1 MANVKNIHIE
11 KLDLNLL
18 VVLQTIYAER
28 SVTRAAARL
37 NLTQSALSHSL
48 RRLRQ
53 VLDEPLFL
61 RRGSA
66 LVATPFTRNLMGP
79 LEIALRNVQSAL
91 NAANSFDPA
100 HDVRRFMVAM
110 DERLEAFILPT
121 LMQQMLSSG
130 PGIGFS
136 SIRVD
141 QTSLEES
148 LLNGR
153 VDAAVSAVEL
163 RNPGLRRT
171 LISSDT
177 ITVLASRK
185 HPIARGETITIDQ
198 YLQCEHLA
206 VVNDQSSTADE
217 DTVLSRAGHTRRVRM
232 QVQRYVGA
240 MSIVANSELLVTM
253 PNYYATVV
261 NRYAQNSMFAF
272 PIATEPV
279 EYFLYWSAQLESDP
293 GIAWLKGELEHCF
306 ESRMDYGAGAVA

>member
-1 MANVKNIHIE
+1 MKNIHIE

-18 VVLQTIYAER
+18 VVLQTIYAES
-28 SVTRAAARL
+28 SVTKAAARL

-91 NAANSFDPA
+91 NAANTFDPA
-100 HDVRRFMVAM
+100 HNVRRFVVAM

-121 LMQQMLSSG
+121 LAQQILTSG
-130 PGIGFS
+130 PGIGFN

-141 QTSLEES
+141 HASLEDS

-153 VDAAVSAVEL
+153 IDAAVSAVEL

-171 LISSDT
+171 LISTDT
-177 ITVLASRK
+177 IAVLASQK
-185 HPIARGETITIDQ
+185 HPIAQGDSITIEQ
-198 YLQCEHLA
+198 YLQCDHLA
-206 VVNDQSSTADE
+206 VVNDKTYTADE
-217 DTVLSRAGHTRRVRM
+217 DTILSRAGYARSVRM

-253 PNYYATVV
+253 PNYYAMVV
-261 NRYAQNSMFAF
+261 NRYAKNNTFAF
-272 PIATEPV
+272 PIANEPV
-279 EYFLYWSAQLESDP
+279 EYFLYWNSQMESDL
-293 GIAWLKGELEHCF
+293 GIAWLKKELQHCF
-306 ESRMDYGAGAVA
+306 QSRMDYGASSAAA